1 MDIDRQ
7 KGSIDLHI
15 YVVLLALTM
24 FAAGVLTTHYF
35 HTFSAGRETSMAPPQ
50 PKTVTPREH
59 AYFSMPKTLTLCGET
74 MPLQNQH
81 VREMLDREFNITVW
95 DRAQVIMYLKRAGRY
110 FPYIEVKL
118 AEAGLPD
125 DLKYLAVAESAL
137 ITHSL
142 SRKGARGP
150 WQFMTLAARSNGLR
164 RNSVI
169 DERLNFERATAAAI
183 KNLTR
188 LKEKFSS
195 WMLAMAA
202 YNTGETRLSRAI
214 KNQQTDDYFRLNLPI
229 ETERYVFRIA
239 AIKIIM
245 ENPGQYGYALP
256 KEQMYAPPRFDAI
269 DITLNSALNIVSFA
283 EAIGTDFKDIK
294 ERNPQFLRDYIPSGS
309 HTVMVPPGTGMLA
322 VAYLKSLNPK
332 TKKARLVYSDRKPVD
347 TH

>member
-1 MDIDRQ
+1 MGAGNP
-7 KGSIDLHI
+7 KGSIQIHV
-15 YVVLLALTM
+15 YVALLSLAM
-24 FAAGVLTTHYF
+24 FAAGALTAHYF
-35 HTFSAGRETSMAPPQ
+35 HSLKGSKPPGVAMQPVKQQPYAPQ
-50 PKTVTPREH
+50 H
-59 AYFSMPKTLTLCGET
+59 YDLPKTLMLCGE
-74 MPLQNQH
+74 MVPLHHPH

-110 FPYIEVKL
+110 FPYIETKL

-169 DERLNFERATAAAI
+169 DERLNFQSATAAAI
-183 KNLTR
+183 RNLTR
-188 LKEKFSS
+188 LEEKFGS

-214 KNQQTDDYFRLNLPI
+214 KNQKTDDYFRLNLPL

-245 ENPGQYGYALP
+245 ENPPYYGYEMSP
-256 KEQMYAPPRFDAI
+256 QQVYTPQRHDAI
-269 DITLNSALNIVSFA
+269 EMTLNSSLDIVTFA
-283 EAIGTDFKDIK
+283 EAIGTDYKDIK
-294 ERNPQFLRDYIPSGS
+294 ERNPQFLRTYIPKGA
-309 HTVMVPPGTGMLA
+309 HTVSVPPGRGLKA
-322 VAYLKSLNPK
+322 LAYLKSLNPK
-332 TKKARLVYSDRKPVD
+332 IKKAELVHTDRQHIN